1 MRAFLSVI
9 FLFVIGLRSAFGL
22 DVVPVAENVWAVVGD
37 LGQRSPANLG
47 NNATFGVVLTADGV
61 VLIDSGGTKKG
72 AEAIE
77 QVIRT
82 VTGKPV
88 VAVINTGGQDHRWLG
103 NGYWRGKGARIVASA
118 ATVADQRERFDMQWA
133 GLLTLVGGDG
143 LSGTTPVH
151 AQETFQDRVELVIG
165 GTRFVLRHAGP
176 AHTAGDAYVWLP
188 TSRIVF
194 AGDIV
199 FADRMLGILPTSR
212 VIDWITAFDAVADL
226 KPAIIVPGHGRPATL
241 ARAVAETRDYLV
253 HLRDSVRKVVKSG
266 GTMTDAARIDQS
278 KFNHLAGSNELAGR
292 NAQAVFEQ
300 LEFEN

>member
-1 MRAFLSVI
+1 MRPFLLALS
-9 FLFVIGLRSAFGL
+9 LFAMGLRSVFAL
-22 DVVPVAENVWAVVGD
+22 DIVPVAENVWAVVGD

-77 QVIRT
+77 QAIRT
-82 VTGKPV
+82 VTDKPV

-103 NGYWRGKGARIVASA
+103 NNHWRGKGARIIASA
-118 ATVADQRERFDMQWA
+118 AAVADQRERFDMQWA
-133 GLLTLVGGDG
+133 VLLALAGEDG
-143 LSGTTPVH
+143 LSGTIPAH
-151 AQETFQDRVELVIG
+151 AGETFQDRLDLVIG
-165 GTRFVLRHAGP
+165 GVHFALRHPGP
-176 AHTAGDAYVWLP
+176 AHTVGDAYVWLP
-188 TSRIVF
+188 ASRTVF

-199 FADRMLGILPTSR
+199 FMDRMLGILPGSR
-212 VIDWITAFDAVADL
+212 INDWIAAFDAVLDL
-226 KPAIIVPGHGRPATL
+226 RPAIVVPGHGHPAPL
-241 ARAVAETRDYLV
+241 SRAVAETGDYLIY
-253 HLRDSVRKVVKSG
+253 LRDSVRKIVKAG

-278 KFNHLAGSNELAGR
+278 RFRYLAGSNELAGR